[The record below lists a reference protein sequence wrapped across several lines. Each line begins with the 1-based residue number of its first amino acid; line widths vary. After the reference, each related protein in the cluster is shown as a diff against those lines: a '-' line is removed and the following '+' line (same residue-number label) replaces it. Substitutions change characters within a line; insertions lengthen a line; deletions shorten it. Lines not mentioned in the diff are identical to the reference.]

1 MDAAIAYEEQIVNTV
16 RRLPFHKR
24 LEVLRIVQR
33 MAREV
38 VEEESRL
45 RLPQFMQNMIAAG
58 TLELSGLAS
67 YVKADSARPRVSLE
81 EFRHRLR
88 EKGVSVPIEEYI
100 SIPIKAQDNTCPA
113 CGKLC
118 QPCKFENCDST
129 LEVKSVL

>member
-1 MDAAIAYEEQIVNTV
+1 MDAAIAYEEQIVSTV

-24 LEVLRIVQR
+24 LELLRIVQR

-45 RLPQFMQNMIAAG
+45 KLPQFMQNMIAAG
-58 TLELSGLAS
+58 TLELSDLAS
-67 YVKADSARPRVSLE
+67 YVKTDPAKPQARLE

-100 SIPIKAQDNTCPA
+100 REER
-113 CGKLC
+113 GKR
-118 QPCKFENCDST
+118 
-129 LEVKSVL
+129 